1 MRLSRVLPVLL
12 SLAATAAVVTACG
25 GDSGGLD
32 GGELSAVATTTH
44 AGDLLR
50 SVGGDRVAVRT
61 LLGPEADPHGYE
73 PRPSDIA
80 AISKAAL
87 VVKSGGEL
95 DEWLDDL
102 LETAGG
108 DAETLT
114 LIDSIRRIP
123 SDGGEADPHWWQD
136 PRNAMLATREIER
149 ALVRLDPDG
158 RAAYERNAAAYVA
171 RLRRLDAAIAA
182 CMRKV
187 PDAKRKLV
195 TTHDALRY
203 FANRY
208 HVEIVGAIIPSRST
222 QAQPSARDI
231 DELVDQ
237 IRAEGVEAIFPET
250 ALNPKLER
258 AISREAGA
266 SVGDALWA
274 DSLGPEGTDGETYFE
289 AMASNTAAIVKGMTG
304 GEVSCRPRV

>member
-149 ALVRLDPDG
+149 ALVRLDPEG

>member
-1 MRLSRVLPVLL
+1 MRLSRLLPVLL

-25 GDSGGLD
+25 GDSGGS
-32 GGELSAVATTTH
+32 GGRELSAVATTTH

-50 SVGGDRVAVRT
+50 SVGGDRVDVRT

-73 PRPSDIA
+73 PRPSDVA

-102 LETAGG
+102 LENAGG

-114 LIDSIRRIP
+114 LIDSVRTIP
-123 SDGGEADPHWWQD
+123 GDGGEADPHWWQD
-136 PRNAMLATREIER
+136 PRNAVLATREIER

-158 RAAYERNAAAYVA
+158 RAAYERNARAYVE

-222 QAQPSARDI
+222 QAQPSAQDV

-237 IRAEGVEAIFPET
+237 IRAQGVEAIFPET

-274 DSLGPEGTDGETYFE
+274 DSLGPEGTDGETYIE
-289 AMASNTAAIVKGMTG
+289 AMASNTGAMVNGMTG
-304 GEVSCRPRV
+304 GEVSCRPSV